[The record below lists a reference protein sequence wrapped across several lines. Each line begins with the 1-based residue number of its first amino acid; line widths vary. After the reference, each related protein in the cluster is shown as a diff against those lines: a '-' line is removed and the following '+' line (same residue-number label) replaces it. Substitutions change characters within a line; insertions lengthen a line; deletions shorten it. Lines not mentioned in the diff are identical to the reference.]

1 MIETNNCKMFCK
13 GRLGMVVGDV
23 VDRGKL
29 KRVRNVTVVE
39 SDREMERI
47 ISHYTCCLVER
58 EEG

>member
-1 MIETNNCKMFCK
+1 MKQIIVKCFARS
-13 GRLGMVVGDV
+13 RLGMVVGDV
-23 VDRGKL
+23 VDRGKS

-47 ISHYTCCLVER
+47 ISHYTCCLVEG

>member
-1 MIETNNCKMFCK
+1 
-13 GRLGMVVGDV
+13 MVVGDV